1 MKRRHR
7 PSICEAPG
15 CREEIR
21 RGRLMCRPHWFALP
35 YHLRREITAAW
46 KDGRIREWSAL
57 CLQARGLAAIDA
69 TPPRTRTAT
78 PQQAFDMQARMLGE
92 RNDP

>member
-1 MKRRHR
+1 MVGALPAGTRPRRHR
-7 PSICEAPG
+7 RHPAPH
-15 CREEIR
+15 
-21 RGRLMCRPHWFALP
+21 PH
-35 YHLRREITAAW
+35 
-46 KDGRIREWSAL
+46 
-57 CLQARGLAAIDA
+57 GLAAIDA